1 MNLRLRLIVEWL
13 AIALLSSLAVVLALQ
28 WRGTSAFDYLFYD
41 QLSGLSRPAADP
53 DILLVTIDDPS
64 LQALGK
70 WPWPRTNH
78 AALLTKLQAAKPKA
92 ILLDILL
99 SEPSTEADDTALA
112 ASMAQGAPVFVPM
125 HFVSPGSD
133 GRDYDVIK
141 PIAPIANAAAEIGQ
155 VNVEFDSDGVVRRAV
170 LCFPDG
176 EKGLKWPHLAELVA
190 RSDGKPTLAYRNDD
204 RCGSS
209 VLIPYATRGSFTEIS
224 YADLLNG
231 EVPADLIAGRT
242 VIIGATAAGMGDSYP
257 VPLADGGM
265 LSGAE
270 IMANMVSAIKR
281 DNFVKPLPFAA
292 TLLLSL
298 LPVWLLLLGFLRL
311 SPRWALIASVSNVVI
326 VLITSALLLGAQI
339 WFPPGAAILGLFLVY
354 PLWGWRRLQAM
365 SDFMDA
371 ELGALEK
378 EGEVIPVS
386 PPTQL
391 AADMVGRQ
399 SATLA
404 GAIDHMRDLRRVI
417 ADTLEHLPDPMF
429 VSDLDDT
436 ITLTNQQLDD
446 RVEKDITGQSVAAA
460 LDDFVQPAHRRAV
473 DSYLAKRAER
483 GEAEEDEFV
492 RFVSNTA
499 RTFVLRAAKILSDT
513 NELRGYIHYLADI
526 TDLARAETDREE
538 ALQLLSHDMRAPQ
551 SAIIAMLPDL
561 RDKNARARI
570 ERHARR
576 TMQLAQDFVQIAR
589 MGETEFSGLDLLL
602 AELARDV
609 ADSLWPLAKERNITI
624 EVIDHE
630 GDAFVFAEA
639 DSLSRALTN
648 LVDNAIKYSPD
659 NGRIIIVVARVGG
672 GLLKLSVED
681 QGDGIDA
688 DLLPQLFTRFA
699 SGREGT
705 SRVKSLGLGLAFVR
719 AVAERH
725 DGTVSAENSTSGGA
739 RFTLTLTESLEE
751 VPSRMNPK
759 SALSLP

>member
-13 AIALLSSLAVVLALQ
+13 AIALLSSLAVILALQ

-64 LQALGK
+64 LEALGK
-70 WPWPRTNH
+70 WPWQRQNH
-78 AALLTKLQAAKPKA
+78 AALLTKLHAAKPKA
-92 ILLDILL
+92 ILFDILL
-99 SEPSTEADDTALA
+99 SEPSTQADDSALSA
-112 ASMAQGAPVFVPM
+112 AMQLGSPVYIPL
-125 HFVSPGSD
+125 HFASPGSD
-133 GRDYDVIK
+133 GRDYDVVK
-141 PIAPIANAAAEIGQ
+141 PIAPIAQAAAGVGQ
-155 VNVEFDSDGVVRRAV
+155 VNVEFDSDGVVRRGV

-176 EKGLKWPHLAELVA
+176 KKGLKWPHLAELITRVD
-190 RSDGKPTLAYRNDD
+190 SKPSPSYYDGT
-204 RCGSS
+204 CGSS
-209 VLIPYATRGSFTEIS
+209 VLIPYAKRGSFSEIS
-224 YADLLNG
+224 YADLLYG
-231 EVPADLIAGRT
+231 EVPTDLIAGRT
-242 VIIGATAAGMGDSYP
+242 VIIGATAAGLGDSYP
-257 VPLADGGM
+257 VPLADGGL

-281 DNFVKPLPFAA
+281 DNFVKPLPMAA
-292 TLLLSL
+292 TLMLSL

-311 SPRWALIASVSNVVI
+311 SPRWALIASVSAVAI
-326 VLITSALLLGAQI
+326 VLGTSGLLLGTQI

-378 EGEVIPVS
+378 EGEVVPVS
-386 PPTQL
+386 PPMQL

-429 VSDLDDT
+429 VTDLDDT
-436 ITLTNQQLDD
+436 VTLTNQQLDD
-446 RVEKDITGQSVAAA
+446 RIEKDITGQVLSAA
-460 LDDFVQPAHRRAV
+460 LDDFVLPAHRRSV
-473 DSYLAKRAER
+473 DAYLAKRAER
-483 GEAEEDEFV
+483 GDAQEDEFV
-492 RFVSNTA
+492 RFISNSE
-499 RTFVLRAAKILSDT
+499 RSFVMRAAKILSDT

-561 RDKNARARI
+561 RDTNARVRI

-589 MGETEFSGLDLLL
+589 MGETEFTGTDLLL

-624 EVIDHE
+624 DVVDHE

-648 LVDNAIKYSPD
+648 LVDNAIKYSP
-659 NGRIIIVVARVGG
+659 NNERIIIDVARIGG
-672 GLLKLSVED
+672 EMLELSVQD
-681 QGDGIDA
+681 QGKGIDT

-699 SGREGT
+699 SGRGGT
-705 SRVKSLGLGLAFVR
+705 SRVQNLGLGLAFVR
-719 AVAERH
+719 AVADRH
-725 DGTVSAENSTSGGA
+725 DGTVRAENTTSGGA
-739 RFTLTLTESLEE
+739 RFTLTLPESVEE
-751 VPSRMNPK
+751 VPS
-759 SALSLP
+759 ADA

>member
-1 MNLRLRLIVEWL
+1 MNLRLRLIIEWL
-13 AIALLSSLAVVLALQ
+13 VIALLSSLAVVLALQ

-41 QLSGLSRPAADP
+41 QLSGLSRPEADP

-70 WPWPRTNH
+70 WPWPRQNH

-99 SEPSTEADDTALA
+99 SEPSIDADDAALA
-112 ASMAQGAPVFVPM
+112 AAMQQRAPVYIPM

-133 GRDYDVIK
+133 GQDYDVVQ
-141 PIAPIANAAAEIGQ
+141 PIPSIAKAAAGIGQ
-155 VNVEFDSDGVVRRAV
+155 VNVEFDNDGVVRRAI

-176 EKGLKWPHLAELVA
+176 EMGLRWPHLAELVA
-190 RSDGKPTLAYRNDD
+190 RVDGKPSLAYRSGD

-224 YADLLNG
+224 YADLLSG
-231 EVPADLIAGRT
+231 DVPAELIKGHI
-242 VIIGATAAGMGDSYP
+242 VIIGATAVGLGDSYP
-257 VPLADGGM
+257 VPLADGGL

-281 DNFVKPLPFAA
+281 NNFVTPLPFTA

-298 LPVWLLLLGFLRL
+298 LPVWILLVGFLRW
-311 SPRWALIASVSNVVI
+311 SPRSALIASLSVVAI
-326 VLITSALLLGAQI
+326 VLIGSASLLGAQI

-378 EGEVIPVS
+378 EGEIVPVS

-429 VSDLDDT
+429 VTDLDDT

-446 RVEKDITGQSVAAA
+446 RIEKDITGQSLAAA
-460 LDDFVQPAHRRAV
+460 LDDFVLPSYRRAV
-473 DSYLAKRAER
+473 DAYLGKRADR
-483 GEAEEDEFV
+483 GAADEDGFV
-492 RFVSNTA
+492 RFISMSA
-499 RTFVLRAAKILSDT
+499 RTFVMRAAKILSDT
-513 NELRGYIHYLADI
+513 SELRGYIHYLADI

-589 MGETEFSGLDLLL
+589 MGETEFEGIELLL

-624 EVIDHE
+624 DVVDDE

-639 DSLSRALTN
+639 DSLLRALTN
-648 LVDNAIKYSPD
+648 LVDNAIKHSPD
-659 NGRIIIVVARVGG
+659 GGVITINVARIGG
-672 GLLKLSVED
+672 GLLELSVQD
-681 QGDGIDA
+681 QGEGIDA

-725 DGTVSAENSTSGGA
+725 QGTASAENMASGGA
-739 RFTLTLTESLEE
+739 SFTLTLPESLEE
-751 VPSRMNPK
+751 VPT
-759 SALSLP
+759 ADV

>member
-1 MNLRLRLIVEWL
+1 MNLRLRLIIEWL
-13 AIALLSSLAVVLALQ
+13 VIAVLSSLAVVLALQ

-41 QLSGLSRPAADP
+41 QLSGLSRPEADP

-64 LQALGK
+64 LQSLGK
-70 WPWPRTNH
+70 WPWPRQYH
-78 AALLTKLQAAKPKA
+78 ANLLSKLHAAKPKA

-99 SEPSTEADDTALA
+99 SEPSTDADDAALA
-112 ASMAQGAPVFVPM
+112 AAMQQGVPVYIPM

-133 GRDYDVIK
+133 GRDYDVVT
-141 PIAPIANAAAEIGQ
+141 PITPIANAAAGIGQ
-155 VNVEFDSDGVVRRAV
+155 VNVEFDNDGVVRRAI
-170 LCFPDG
+170 LCVPEG
-176 EKGLKWPHLAELVA
+176 EMGLKWPHLAELVA
-190 RSDGKPTLAYRNDD
+190 RTEGKPTHAYRRGD

-209 VLIPYATRGSFTEIS
+209 IMIPYAARGSFTEIS
-224 YADLLNG
+224 YVDLLNG

-242 VIIGATAAGMGDSYP
+242 IIIGATAVGSGDSYP
-257 VPLADGGM
+257 VPLADGGL

-281 DNFVKPLPFAA
+281 DNFIKPLPFAA
-292 TLLLSL
+292 TLMLSL
-298 LPVWLLLLGFLRL
+298 LPVWLLLIGFLRL
-311 SPRWALIASVSNVVI
+311 SPRLALLASLSAVII
-326 VLITSALLLGAQI
+326 VLLASAGLLGGQI

-378 EGEVIPVS
+378 EGEIIPVS

-429 VSDLDDT
+429 VTDLNDS

-446 RVEKDITGQSVAAA
+446 RIGKDITGENLSAAM
-460 LDDFVQPAHRRAV
+460 DDYVLPAHRRAV
-473 DSYLAKRAER
+473 DIYLAKRSER

-492 RFVSNTA
+492 RFVSTGA

-513 NELRGYIHYLADI
+513 SELRGYIHYLADI

-561 RDKNARARI
+561 RDKDARVRI

-589 MGETEFSGLDLLL
+589 MGETEFQGIELLL

-624 EVIDHE
+624 DVVDDE

-648 LVDNAIKYSPD
+648 LVDNAIKHSPD
-659 NGRIIIVVARVGG
+659 DGRITINVARIGG
-672 GLLKLSVED
+672 GLLELSVQD
-681 QGDGIDA
+681 QGAGVDVE
-688 DLLPQLFTRFA
+688 LLPQLFTRFA

-725 DGTVSAENSTSGGA
+725 DGSVTAENSASGGA
-739 RFTLTLTESLEE
+739 RFTLILPESVE
-751 VPSRMNPK
+751 
-759 SALSLP
+759 A

>member
-1 MNLRLRLIVEWL
+1 MNLRLRLIIEWL

-41 QLSGLSRPAADP
+41 QLSGLSRPEADP

-70 WPWPRTNH
+70 WPWPRQNH

-99 SEPSTEADDTALA
+99 SEPSIDADDAALA
-112 ASMAQGAPVFVPM
+112 AAMQQRAPVYIPM

-133 GRDYDVIK
+133 GQDYDVVQ
-141 PIAPIANAAAEIGQ
+141 PIPSIAKAAAGIGQ
-155 VNVEFDSDGVVRRAV
+155 VNVEFDNDGVVRRAI

-176 EKGLKWPHLAELVA
+176 EMGLRWPHLAELVA
-190 RSDGKPTLAYRNDD
+190 RVDGKPSLAYRSGD

-224 YADLLNG
+224 YADLLSG
-231 EVPADLIAGRT
+231 DVPAELIKGHI
-242 VIIGATAAGMGDSYP
+242 VIIGATAVGLGDSYP
-257 VPLADGGM
+257 VPLADGGL

-281 DNFVKPLPFAA
+281 NNFVTPLPFTA

-298 LPVWLLLLGFLRL
+298 LPVWILLVGFLRW
-311 SPRWALIASVSNVVI
+311 SPRSALIASLSVVAI
-326 VLITSALLLGAQI
+326 VLIGSASLLGAQI

-378 EGEVIPVS
+378 EGEIVPVS

-429 VSDLDDT
+429 VTDLDDT

-446 RVEKDITGQSVAAA
+446 RIEKDITGQSLAAA
-460 LDDFVQPAHRRAV
+460 LDDFVLPSYRRAV
-473 DSYLAKRAER
+473 DAYLGKRADR
-483 GEAEEDEFV
+483 GAADEDGFV
-492 RFVSNTA
+492 RFISMSA
-499 RTFVLRAAKILSDT
+499 RTFVMRAAKILSDT
-513 NELRGYIHYLADI
+513 SELRGYIHYLADI

-589 MGETEFSGLDLLL
+589 MGETEFEGIELLL

-624 EVIDHE
+624 DVVDDE

-639 DSLSRALTN
+639 DSLLRALTN
-648 LVDNAIKYSPD
+648 LVDNAIKHSPD
-659 NGRIIIVVARVGG
+659 GGVITINVARIGG
-672 GLLKLSVED
+672 GLLELSVQD
-681 QGDGIDA
+681 QGEGIDA

-725 DGTVSAENSTSGGA
+725 QGTASAENMASGGA
-739 RFTLTLTESLEE
+739 SFTLTLPESLEE
-751 VPSRMNPK
+751 VPT
-759 SALSLP
+759 ADV

>member
-41 QLSGLSRPAADP
+41 QLSGLSRPEADP
-53 DILLVTIDDPS
+53 NILLVTIDDPS

-99 SEPSTEADDTALA
+99 SEPSTEADDSALA
-112 ASMAQGAPVFVPM
+112 ASMAQGAPVFIPL

-133 GRDYDVIK
+133 GRDYDVVK
-141 PIAPIANAAAEIGQ
+141 PIAAITNAAAGIGQ

-170 LCFPDG
+170 LCFPEN
-176 EKGLKWPHLAELVA
+176 EKGLKWPHLAELVT

-281 DNFVKPLPFAA
+281 DNFVKPTPVAA
-292 TLLLSL
+292 TVLLSL
-298 LPVWLLLLGFLRL
+298 LPVWLVLLGFLRL
-311 SPRWALIASVSNVVI
+311 SPRWALIASVSSVVI
-326 VLITSALLLGAQI
+326 VLLASALLLGAQI

-371 ELGALEK
+371 ELGALET

-429 VSDLDDT
+429 VTDLADT

-446 RVEKDITGQSVAAA
+446 RIEKDITGQTLAAA
-460 LDDFVQPAHRRAV
+460 LDDFVLPAQRRAV
-473 DSYLAKRAER
+473 DAYLAKRAER

-492 RFVSNTA
+492 RFISTAA

-513 NELRGYIHYLADI
+513 NELRGYIHYLTDI

-561 RDKNARARI
+561 RDKDARVRI

-589 MGETEFSGLDLLL
+589 MGETEFTGLDLLL

-624 EVIDHE
+624 DVIDHE

-659 NGRIIIVVARVGG
+659 GGRIIVDVARVGSG
-672 GLLKLSVED
+672 FLELSVQD
-681 QGDGIDA
+681 QGAGVDA

-699 SGREGT
+699 TGKEGT

-725 DGTVSAENSTSGGA
+725 NGTVNAENNASGGA
-739 RFTLTLTESLEE
+739 RFILTLPEAVED
-751 VPSRMNPK
+751 VPS
-759 SALSLP
+759 ADV

>member
-1 MNLRLRLIVEWL
+1 MNLRLRLIIEWF
-13 AIALLSSLAVVLALQ
+13 AIAILSSLAVILALQ
-28 WRGTSAFDYLFYD
+28 WRGTAAFDYLFYD

-53 DILLVTIDDPS
+53 DVLLVTIDDPS
-64 LQALGK
+64 LHALGK
-70 WPWPRTNH
+70 WPWPRSYH
-78 AALLTKLQAAKPKA
+78 ADVLTKLNAGKPKA

-99 SEPSTEADDTALA
+99 SEPSVEADDAALA
-112 ASMAQGAPVFVPM
+112 AAMRSDAPVYVPM
-125 HFVSPGSD
+125 HFVAPGSD
-133 GRDYDVIK
+133 GRDYDVVQ
-141 PIAPIANAAAEIGQ
+141 PIPPIANAATGIGQ

-190 RSDGKPTLAYRNDD
+190 RADDKPTKAYRTGD

-209 VLIPYATRGSFTEIS
+209 VLIPYSARGSFAEIS

-231 EVPADLIAGRT
+231 AVPAELIKDRI
-242 VIIGATAAGMGDSYP
+242 VIIGGTAVGMGDSYP
-257 VPLADGGM
+257 VPFGDGGL

-281 DNFVKPLPFAA
+281 DSFIKPLPMAA
-292 TLLLSL
+292 TIVASL

-311 SPRWALIASVSNVVI
+311 SPRWALIVSVSAVFA
-326 VLITSALLLGAQI
+326 VLISSALLLGSQI

-378 EGEVIPVS
+378 EGEIIPVS

-429 VSDLDDT
+429 VTALDDS

-446 RVEKDITGQSVAAA
+446 RIEKDITGQTLTAA
-460 LDDFVQPAHRRAV
+460 LDDFVLPSHRRAV
-473 DSYLAKRAER
+473 DAYLAKRADR

-492 RFVSNTA
+492 RFVSTRN
-499 RTFVLRAAKILSDT
+499 RTFVMRAAKILSDT

-526 TDLARAETDREE
+526 TDLARAESDREE

-561 RDKNARARI
+561 RDKNARVRI

-624 EVIDHE
+624 EVVDRE

-659 NGRIIIVVARVGG
+659 GGKITVDVARIGD
-672 GLLKLSVED
+672 GLLELSVQD
-681 QGDGIDA
+681 QGKGIDA

-699 SGREGT
+699 TGREGT

-725 DGTVSAENSTSGGA
+725 NGTVRAENDPQGGA
-739 RFTLTLTESLEE
+739 RFTMTLPESVEE
-751 VPSRMNPK
+751 NVSEGV
-759 SALSLP
+759 

>member
-1 MNLRLRLIVEWL
+1 MNLRLRLIIEWL
-13 AIALLSSLAVVLALQ
+13 LIAFLSSLAVILALQ

-92 ILLDILL
+92 IVLDILL
-99 SEPSTEADDTALA
+99 SEPSTAEDDAALA
-112 ASMAQGAPVFVPM
+112 AAMQLGAPVFVPM

-133 GRDYDVIK
+133 GRDYDVVK
-141 PIAPIANAAAEIGQ
+141 PIPSIANAAAGIGQ
-155 VNVEFDSDGVVRRAV
+155 VNVEFDADGVVRRAI

-190 RSDGKPTLAYRNDD
+190 RSDGTPTRAYRSGV

-209 VLIPYATRGSFTEIS
+209 VLIPYAPRGSFTEIS
-224 YADLLNG
+224 YFDLLNG
-231 EVPADLIAGRT
+231 EVPANLISGRI
-242 VIIGATAAGMGDSYP
+242 VIIGATAVGMGDSYP
-257 VPLADGGM
+257 VPLADGGL

-270 IMANMVSAIKR
+270 IMANMYAAIKR
-281 DNFVKPLPFAA
+281 DNFVKPLPLAA

-311 SPRWALIASVSNVVI
+311 SPRWALIASLSSVAI
-326 VLITSALLLGAQI
+326 VLLASALLLGAQI
-339 WFPPGAAILGLFLVY
+339 WFPPGAAIFGLFLVY

-386 PPTQL
+386 PLTQL
-391 AADMVGRQ
+391 ATDMVGRQ

-404 GAIDHMRDLRRVI
+404 DAIDHMRDLRRMI

-429 VSDLDDT
+429 VTDLDDT

-446 RVEKDITGQSVAAA
+446 RIAKDITGQTLAAA
-460 LDDFVQPAHRRAV
+460 LDDYVQPAHRRAV
-473 DSYLAKRAER
+473 DAYLAKRAER

-492 RFVSNTA
+492 RFDSKAA
-499 RTFVLRAAKILSDT
+499 RTFVMRAAKILSDT

-526 TDLARAETDREE
+526 TDLARAESDREE

-561 RDKNARARI
+561 RDTDARVRI

-589 MGETEFSGLDLLL
+589 MSETEFTGLDLLL

-659 NGRIIIVVARVGG
+659 NGRIIIDVARVSDGR
-672 GLLKLSVED
+672 LELSVQD
-681 QGDGIDA
+681 QGAGIDA

-699 SGREGT
+699 SGPEGT

-719 AVAERH
+719 AMAEWHNGSVR
-725 DGTVSAENSTSGGA
+725 AENSASGGA
-739 RFTLTLTESLEE
+739 RFTLTLPESVEADADADAD
-751 VPSRMNPK
+751 SR
-759 SALSLP
+759 

>member
-70 WPWPRTNH
+70 WPLPRSNH

-92 ILLDILL
+92 VLFDILL
-99 SEPSTEADDTALA
+99 SEPSTEADDSALA
-112 ASMAQGAPVFVPM
+112 AAMAQGAQVFVPM
-125 HFVSPGSD
+125 HFASPGSD
-133 GRDYDVIK
+133 GRDYDVVK
-141 PIAPIANAAAEIGQ
+141 PIAPITKAAAGIGQ
-155 VNVEFDSDGVVRRAV
+155 VNVEFDSDGVVRRTV

-176 EKGLKWPHLAELVA
+176 DKGLKWPHLAELIA
-190 RSDGKPTLAYRNDD
+190 RTDGKPSPAYSGGA
-204 RCGSS
+204 CGTS
-209 VLIPYATRGSFTEIS
+209 VLIPYAMRGSFAEIS

-231 EVPADLIAGRT
+231 EVPANLIANRT
-242 VIIGATAAGMGDSYP
+242 VIIGATAVGLGDSYP
-257 VPLADGGM
+257 VPLADGGL

-281 DNFVKPLPFAA
+281 DNFVKPLPMTAI
-292 TLLLSL
+292 LLLSL

-311 SPRWALIASVSNVVI
+311 SPRWALIASVSSVVI
-326 VLITSALLLGAQI
+326 VLLTSALLLGAQI

-365 SDFMDA
+365 SDFMDT

-378 EGEVIPVS
+378 EGEIVPVS

-404 GAIDHMRDLRRVI
+404 GAIDHMRDLRRMV

-429 VSDLDDT
+429 VTDLDDT
-436 ITLTNQQLDD
+436 ITMTNQQLDD
-446 RVEKDITGQSVAAA
+446 RIGQDITGQKLSAA
-460 LDDFVQPAHRRAV
+460 LDDFVLPAHRRAV
-473 DSYLAKRAER
+473 DAYLAKRADR

-492 RFVSNTA
+492 RFISTAA
-499 RTFVLRAAKILSDT
+499 RTFVMRAAKILSDT

-526 TDLARAETDREE
+526 TDLARAESDREE

-561 RDKNARARI
+561 RDTNARVRI

-589 MGETEFSGLDLLL
+589 MGETEFTGLDLLL

-609 ADSLWPLAKERNITI
+609 ADSLWPLAKERYIAI

-659 NGRIIIVVARVGG
+659 NGHIIIDVARVGG
-672 GLLKLSVED
+672 GLLELSVQD
-681 QGDGIDA
+681 QGKGIDA

-725 DGTVSAENSTSGGA
+725 HGTVTAENNASGGA
-739 RFTLTLTESLEE
+739 RFTLTLPESVEDGAIAD
-751 VPSRMNPK
+751 V
-759 SALSLP
+759 

>member
-64 LQALGK
+64 LQSIGV
-70 WPWPRTNH
+70 WPWPRDTH
-78 AALLTKLQAAKPKA
+78 AALLTKLQAAKPRA

-99 SEPSTEADDTALA
+99 SEPSSKADDAALA
-112 ASMAQGAPVFVPM
+112 ASMQLGAPVFVPM

-133 GRDYDVIK
+133 GRDYDVVK
-141 PIAPIANAAAEIGQ
+141 PIAAISKAAAGIGQ
-155 VNVEFDSDGVVRRAV
+155 VNVEFDSDGVVRRGV

-176 EKGLKWPHLAELVA
+176 ERGFKWPHLAELVV
-190 RSDGKPTLAYRNDD
+190 RVNGKPSPAYQSGN
-204 RCGSS
+204 CGSS
-209 VLIPYATRGSFTEIS
+209 VLIPYAPRGSFTEIS

-231 EVPADLIAGRT
+231 EVPANLIANRV
-242 VIIGATAAGMGDSYP
+242 VIIGATAVGMGDSYP
-257 VPLADGGM
+257 VPLADGGL

-270 IMANMVSAIKR
+270 IMANMYAAIKR

-292 TLLLSL
+292 TLALSL

-311 SPRWALIASVSNVVI
+311 SPRWALIASVSCLVI
-326 VLITSALLLGAQI
+326 VLLTSASLLGAQI

-404 GAIDHMRDLRRVI
+404 GAIDHMRDLRRMI

-429 VSDLDDT
+429 VTDLDDT

-446 RVEKDITGQSVAAA
+446 RIEKDITGQTLAAA
-460 LDDFVQPAHRRAV
+460 LDDFVQPTHRRAV
-473 DSYLAKRAER
+473 NAYLSKRAKRD
-483 GEAEEDEFV
+483 EAEDDEFV
-492 RFVSNTA
+492 RFDSNSA
-499 RTFVLRAAKILSDT
+499 RTFVMRAAKILSDT

-526 TDLARAETDREE
+526 TDLARAEADREE

-561 RDKNARARI
+561 RDTNARVRI

-589 MGETEFSGLDLLL
+589 MGETEFTGLDLLL

-609 ADSLWPLAKERNITI
+609 ADGLWPLAKERNITI

-659 NGRIIIVVARVGG
+659 NSRIIIDVARADGG
-672 GLLKLSVED
+672 MLELSVQDE
-681 QGDGIDA
+681 GAGIDA

-725 DGTVSAENSTSGGA
+725 HGTVTAENNASGGA
-739 RFTLTLTESLEE
+739 RFTLTLPESVEE
-751 VPSRMNPK
+751 LPS
-759 SALSLP
+759 ADV

>member
-13 AIALLSSLAVVLALQ
+13 AIALLSSLAVVMALQ

-41 QLSGLSRPAADP
+41 QLSVLSRPAADP

-64 LQALGK
+64 LQAIGK

-78 AALLTKLQAAKPKA
+78 AELLTKLKAAKPKS
-92 ILLDILL
+92 ILFDILL
-99 SEPSTEADDTALA
+99 SEPSTEADDIALA
-112 ASMAQGAPVFVPM
+112 AAMQQGSPVYVPM

-133 GRDYDVIK
+133 GRDYDVVK
-141 PIAPIANAAAEIGQ
+141 PIASIANAAAGIGQ
-155 VNVEFDSDGVVRRAV
+155 VNIEFDADGVVRRAV

-176 EKGLKWPHLAELVA
+176 EEGLKWPHLAELLA
-190 RSDGKPTLAYRNDD
+190 RKDSKPSAAYQSGN
-204 RCGSS
+204 CGTS
-209 VLIPYATRGSFTEIS
+209 VLIPYAPRGSFTEIS
-224 YADLLNG
+224 YADILNG
-231 EVPADLIAGRT
+231 EVPADLITGRT
-242 VIIGATAAGMGDSYP
+242 VIIGATAVGMGDSYP
-257 VPLADGGM
+257 VPLADGGL

-270 IMANMVSAIKR
+270 IMANMYGAIKR
-281 DNFVKPLPFAA
+281 DNFVKPLPFAS

-311 SPRWALIASVSNVVI
+311 SPRWALIASLSAVAVV
-326 VLITSALLLGAQI
+326 LLTSALLLGSQI

-378 EGEVIPVS
+378 EGEIVPVS

-391 AADMVGRQ
+391 AADMVSRQ

-429 VSDLDDT
+429 VTDLDDT

-446 RVEKDITGQSVAAA
+446 RIEKDITGQTLAVA

-473 DSYLAKRAER
+473 DSYLAKRAAR

-492 RFVSNTA
+492 RFVSKTT

-561 RDKNARARI
+561 RDKDARVRI

-589 MGETEFSGLDLLL
+589 MGETEFTGLDLLL

-609 ADSLWPLAKERNITI
+609 ADSLWPLAKERGII
-624 EVIDHE
+624 IDVIDHE

-648 LVDNAIKYSPD
+648 LVDNAIKHSPD
-659 NGRIIIVVARVGG
+659 NGRITIDVARISNGV
-672 GLLKLSVED
+672 LELSVQD
-681 QGDGIDA
+681 QGEGIDA

-725 DGTVSAENSTSGGA
+725 NGSVKAENSALGGA
-739 RFTLTLTESLEE
+739 RFTLTLPESIEE
-751 VPSRMNPK
+751 EADK
-759 SALSLP
+759 SLRDLA

>member
-41 QLSGLSRPAADP
+41 QLSGLSRPDADP

-70 WPWPRTNH
+70 WPWPRQNH
-78 AALLTKLQAAKPKA
+78 AALLNKLQAAKPKA

-99 SEPSTEADDTALA
+99 SEPSTGADDAALA
-112 ASMAQGAPVFVPM
+112 SAMQKGSPVFVPM

-133 GRDYDVIK
+133 GRDYDVVK
-141 PIAPIANAAAEIGQ
+141 PISPISNAAAGIGQ
-155 VNVEFDSDGVVRRAV
+155 VNVEFDSDGVVRRGV

-176 EKGLKWPHLAELVA
+176 EKGLKWPHLAEMVA
-190 RSDGKPTLAYRNDD
+190 RKDGKPTRSYQNGN
-204 RCGSS
+204 CGSS
-209 VLIPYATRGSFTEIS
+209 VLIPYAARGSFTEIS

-231 EVPADLIAGRT
+231 EVPADLITGRI
-242 VIIGATAAGMGDSYP
+242 VIVGATAVGLGDSYP
-257 VPLADGGM
+257 VPLADGGL

-292 TLLLSL
+292 TLALSL

-311 SPRWALIASVSNVVI
+311 SPRWALIASVSCLVI
-326 VLITSALLLGAQI
+326 VLLTSASLLGAQI

-404 GAIDHMRDLRRVI
+404 GAIDHMRDLRRMI

-429 VSDLDDT
+429 VTDLDDT

-446 RVEKDITGQSVAAA
+446 RIEKDITGQNLVTA
-460 LDDFVQPAHRRAV
+460 LDAFVLPAHRRAV
-473 DSYLAKRAER
+473 DAYLAKRAER

-561 RDKNARARI
+561 RDKDARVRI

-589 MGETEFSGLDLLL
+589 MGETEFTGLDLLL

-609 ADSLWPLAKERNITI
+609 ADSLWPLAKERNIVI

-659 NGRIIIVVARVGG
+659 NSRIIIDVARADGG
-672 GLLKLSVED
+672 MLELSVQDE
-681 QGDGIDA
+681 GAGIDA

-725 DGTVSAENSTSGGA
+725 HGTVTAENNASGGA
-739 RFTLTLTESLEE
+739 RFTLTLPESVEE
-751 VPSRMNPK
+751 LPS
-759 SALSLP
+759 ADV

>member
-41 QLSGLSRPAADP
+41 QLSGLSRPVADP

-64 LQALGK
+64 LQSIGK
-70 WPWPRTNH
+70 WPWPRSSH

-92 ILLDILL
+92 VLLDILL
-99 SEPSTEADDTALA
+99 SEPDLAADDAVLA
-112 ASMAQGAPVFVPM
+112 AAMQQGSPVFIPM

-133 GRDYDVIK
+133 GRDYDVVLPIK
-141 PIAPIANAAAEIGQ
+141 PIANAATGIGQ
-155 VNVEFDSDGVVRRAV
+155 VNVEFDKDGVVRRAI

-190 RSDGKPTLAYRNDD
+190 RIDGKPTRAYRSGD

-209 VLIPYATRGSFTEIS
+209 VLIPYAPRGSFAEIS
-224 YADLLNG
+224 YVDFLNG
-231 EVPADLIAGRT
+231 EVPADLISGRI
-242 VIIGATAAGMGDSYP
+242 VIIGATAVGMGDSYP
-257 VPLADGGM
+257 VPLADGGL

-270 IMANMVSAIKR
+270 IMANMYTAIKR

-292 TLLLSL
+292 TLTLSL
-298 LPVWLLLLGFLRL
+298 LPVWLLLIGFLRL
-311 SPRWALIASVSNVVI
+311 SPRWALIGSVTAVFT
-326 VLITSALLLGAQI
+326 VLSASALLLGAQI

-378 EGEVIPVS
+378 EGEIVPVS

-429 VSDLDDT
+429 VTDLDDK

-446 RVEKDITGQSVAAA
+446 RIEKDITGQMLTPA
-460 LDDFVQPAHRRAV
+460 LDDFVLPAHRRAV
-473 DSYLAKRAER
+473 DAYLAKRAER
-483 GEAEEDEFV
+483 GDAEEDEFV
-492 RFVSNTA
+492 RFTSTAA

-561 RDKNARARI
+561 RDKNARVRI

-589 MGETEFSGLDLLL
+589 MGETEFTGLDLLL

-624 EVIDHE
+624 EVVDHA

-659 NGRIIIVVARVGG
+659 NGRIFIDVARVGS
-672 GLLKLSVED
+672 GLLELSVQD
-681 QGDGIDA
+681 QGEGIDA

-725 DGTVSAENSTSGGA
+725 DGTVRAENNTSGGA
-739 RFTLTLTESLEE
+739 RFTLTLPEAVEE
-751 VPSRMNPK
+751 ATSGGV
-759 SALSLP
+759 

>member
-1 MNLRLRLIVEWL
+1 MNLRLRLIIEWL
-13 AIALLSSLAVVLALQ
+13 VIALLSSLAVVLALQ

-41 QLSGLSRPAADP
+41 QLSGLSRPEADP

-70 WPWPRTNH
+70 WPWPRQNH
-78 AALLTKLQAAKPKA
+78 AALLAKLQAAKPKA

-99 SEPSTEADDTALA
+99 SEPSIDADDAALA
-112 ASMAQGAPVFVPM
+112 AAMQQRAPVYIPM

-133 GRDYDVIK
+133 GRDYDVVQ
-141 PIAPIANAAAEIGQ
+141 PIRSIAKAAAGIGQ
-155 VNVEFDSDGVVRRAV
+155 VNVEFDNDGVVRRAI

-176 EKGLKWPHLAELVA
+176 EMGLRWPHLAELVA
-190 RSDGKPTLAYRNDD
+190 RVDGKPSLAYRSGD

-209 VLIPYATRGSFTEIS
+209 VLIPYATRGNFTEIS
-224 YADLLNG
+224 YADLLSG
-231 EVPADLIAGRT
+231 DVPAELIKGHI
-242 VIIGATAAGMGDSYP
+242 VIIGATAVGLGDSYP
-257 VPLADGGM
+257 VPLADGGL

-281 DNFVKPLPFAA
+281 NNFVTPLPFTA

-298 LPVWLLLLGFLRL
+298 LPVWLLLVGFLSW
-311 SPRWALIASVSNVVI
+311 SPRSALIASLSVVAI
-326 VLITSALLLGAQI
+326 VLIGSASLLGAQI

-378 EGEVIPVS
+378 EGEIVPVS

-429 VSDLDDT
+429 VTDLDDT

-446 RVEKDITGQSVAAA
+446 RIEKDITGQSLAAA
-460 LDDFVQPAHRRAV
+460 LDDFVLPSYRRAV
-473 DSYLAKRAER
+473 DAYLGKRAER
-483 GEAEEDEFV
+483 GAAEEDGFV
-492 RFVSNTA
+492 RFISTSA
-499 RTFVLRAAKILSDT
+499 RTFVMRAAKILSDT
-513 NELRGYIHYLADI
+513 SELRGYIHYLADI
-526 TDLARAETDREE
+526 TDLARAEADREE

-589 MGETEFSGLDLLL
+589 MGETEFTGLDLLL

-624 EVIDHE
+624 DVIDHE

-648 LVDNAIKYSPD
+648 LVDNAIKFSPD
-659 NGRIIIVVARVGG
+659 GGRIIIDVTRVGG
-672 GLLKLSVED
+672 GLLELSVQD

-725 DGTVSAENSTSGGA
+725 DGSVRAENNPSGGA
-739 RFTLTLTESLEE
+739 RFVLTLPESLEE
-751 VPSRMNPK
+751 IPSHD
-759 SALSLP
+759 

>member
-1 MNLRLRLIVEWL
+1 MNLRLRLIIEWF
-13 AIALLSSLAVVLALQ
+13 AIAILSSLAVILALQ
-28 WRGTSAFDYLFYD
+28 WRGTAAFDYLFYD
-41 QLSGLSRPAADP
+41 QLSGLSRLAADP
-53 DILLVTIDDPS
+53 DVLLVTIDDPS

-70 WPWPRTNH
+70 WPWPRSYH
-78 AALLTKLQAAKPKA
+78 ADVLTKLNAGKPKA

-99 SEPSTEADDTALA
+99 SETSVEADDAALA
-112 ASMAQGAPVFVPM
+112 VAMRSGAPVYVPM
-125 HFVSPGSD
+125 HFVAPGSD
-133 GRDYDVIK
+133 GRDYDVVQ
-141 PIAPIANAAAEIGQ
+141 PIPPIANAATGIGQ

-176 EKGLKWPHLAELVA
+176 DKGLKWPHLAELIA
-190 RSDGKPTLAYRNDD
+190 RVDGKPTKAYRTGD

-209 VLIPYATRGSFTEIS
+209 VLVPYSARGSFTEIS
-224 YADLLNG
+224 YADLLGG
-231 EVPADLIAGRT
+231 EVPAELIKGRV
-242 VIIGATAAGMGDSYP
+242 VIIGGTAVGMGDSYP
-257 VPLADGGM
+257 VPLGDGGL

-281 DNFVKPLPFAA
+281 DDFIKPLPAFA
-292 TLLLSL
+292 TLLASL

-311 SPRWALIASVSNVVI
+311 SPRWALIVSVSAVFVV
-326 VLITSALLLGAQI
+326 LLASAALLGAQI

-378 EGEVIPVS
+378 EGEIIPVS

-429 VSDLDDT
+429 VTDLDDT

-446 RVEKDITGQSVAAA
+446 RIEKDITGQTLTAA
-460 LDDFVQPAHRRAV
+460 LDDFVLPAHRRAV
-473 DSYLAKRAER
+473 DAYLAKRAER

-492 RFVSNTA
+492 RFISTRN
-499 RTFVLRAAKILSDT
+499 RSFVMRAAKILSDT

-526 TDLARAETDREE
+526 TDLARAESDREE

-561 RDKNARARI
+561 RDKNARVRI

-624 EVIDHE
+624 DVVDHE

-659 NGRIIIVVARVGG
+659 GGKITVDVARIGD
-672 GLLKLSVED
+672 GLLELSVQD
-681 QGDGIDA
+681 QGKGIDA

-699 SGREGT
+699 TGREGT

-725 DGTVSAENSTSGGA
+725 QGTVRAENNPTGGA
-739 RFTLTLTESLEE
+739 RFTMTLPESVEE
-751 VPSRMNPK
+751 APIADV
-759 SALSLP
+759 

>member
-1 MNLRLRLIVEWL
+1 MNLRLRLIIEWL
-13 AIALLSSLAVVLALQ
+13 VIAVLSSLAVVLALQ

-41 QLSGLSRPAADP
+41 QLSGLSRPEADP

-64 LQALGK
+64 LQSLGK
-70 WPWPRTNH
+70 WPWPRDTH
-78 AALLTKLQAAKPKA
+78 AALLNKLQSAKPKA
-92 ILLDILL
+92 ILLDILF
-99 SEPSTEADDTALA
+99 SEPSTEADDAALA
-112 ASMAQGAPVFVPM
+112 TAMQQAAPVYIPM

-133 GRDYDVIK
+133 GRDYDVVK
-141 PIAPIANAAAEIGQ
+141 PIAPIANAAAGIGQ
-155 VNVEFDSDGVVRRAV
+155 VNVEFDNDGAVRRAI

-176 EKGLKWPHLAELVA
+176 EKGLKWPHLVELVA
-190 RSDGKPTLAYRNDD
+190 RTDGKPTQAYRTGD

-209 VLIPYATRGSFTEIS
+209 VLIPYAPRGSFTEIS

-231 EVPADLIAGRT
+231 EVPADLIAGRI
-242 VIIGATAAGMGDSYP
+242 VIIGATAVGMGDSYP
-257 VPLADGGM
+257 VPLADGGL

-270 IMANMVSAIKR
+270 IMANMYGAIKR
-281 DNFVKPLPFAA
+281 DNFVKPLPFSA

-298 LPVWLLLLGFLRL
+298 LPVWILLLGFLRL
-311 SPRWALIASVSNVVI
+311 SPRWALIVSVSAVAI
-326 VLITSALLLGAQI
+326 VLLTSALLLGGQI

-378 EGEVIPVS
+378 EGEIIPVS

-404 GAIDHMRDLRRVI
+404 GAIDNMRDLRRVI

-429 VSDLDDT
+429 VTDLDDT
-436 ITLTNQQLDD
+436 VTLTNQQLED
-446 RVEKDITGQSVAAA
+446 RIEKDITGQTLTAA
-460 LDDFVQPAHRRAV
+460 LDDFVLASNRRGV
-473 DSYLAKRAER
+473 DAYLAKRAER

-492 RFVSNTA
+492 RFVSTSA
-499 RTFVLRAAKILSDT
+499 RTFVMRAAKILSDT

-526 TDLARAETDREE
+526 TDLAQAETDREE

-561 RDKNARARI
+561 RDKNARVRI

-589 MGETEFSGLDLLL
+589 MGETEFQGIELLL

-624 EVIDHE
+624 DVVDDE

-648 LVDNAIKYSPD
+648 LVDNAIKFSPD
-659 NGRIIIVVARVGG
+659 NGRIIIDVARVGG
-672 GLLKLSVED
+672 NLLELSVED
-681 QGDGIDA
+681 QGEGIDPE
-688 DLLPQLFTRFA
+688 LLPQLFTRFA

-725 DGTVSAENSTSGGA
+725 DGSVRAENSPSGGA
-739 RFTLTLTESLEE
+739 RFTLTLPESVEDVQSDTERGS
-751 VPSRMNPK
+751 
-759 SALSLP
+759 SLP

>member
-1 MNLRLRLIVEWL
+1 MNLRLRLIIEWL
-13 AIALLSSLAVVLALQ
+13 AIAVLSSLAVVLALQ

-41 QLSGLSRPAADP
+41 QLSGLSRPEADP
-53 DILLVTIDDPS
+53 DIILVTIDDPS

-70 WPWPRTNH
+70 WPWPRQNH
-78 AALLTKLQAAKPKA
+78 AALLTKLQAAKPNS

-99 SEPSTEADDTALA
+99 SEPSIEADDSALA
-112 ASMAQGAPVFVPM
+112 AAMQQSAPVYIPM

-133 GRDYDVIK
+133 GRDYDVVK
-141 PIAPIANAAAEIGQ
+141 PIPNVAKAAAGIGQ
-155 VNVEFDSDGVVRRAV
+155 VNVEFDSDGVVRRAI

-190 RSDGKPTLAYRNDD
+190 RVDGKPSPSD
-204 RCGSS
+204 RSGQCGSS
-209 VLIPYATRGSFTEIS
+209 VLIPYAARGSFTEIS
-224 YADLLNG
+224 YADYLNS
-231 EVPADLIAGRT
+231 EVPAISIANRV
-242 VIIGATAAGMGDSYP
+242 VIIGATAAGLGDSYP
-257 VPLADGGM
+257 VPLADGGL

-281 DNFVKPLPFAA
+281 DNFVKPLPMAA
-292 TLLLSL
+292 TLILSL

-311 SPRWALIASVSNVVI
+311 SPRWALIASVSSVVI
-326 VLITSALLLGAQI
+326 VLLSSALLLGAQI

-378 EGEVIPVS
+378 EGEIVPVS

-429 VSDLDDT
+429 VTDLDDT

-446 RVEKDITGQSVAAA
+446 RVEKDITGQTLAVA
-460 LDDFVQPAHRRAV
+460 LDDFVLPTHRRAV
-473 DSYLAKRAER
+473 DAYLAKRAER
-483 GEAEEDEFV
+483 GQAEEDEFV
-492 RFVSNTA
+492 RFVSKTA

-526 TDLARAETDREE
+526 TDLARAETDRQE

-561 RDKNARARI
+561 RDKDARERI

-589 MGETEFSGLDLLL
+589 MGETEFTGLDLLL

-609 ADSLWPLAKERNITI
+609 ADSLWPLAKERNITV

-639 DSLSRALTN
+639 DSLARALTN
-648 LVDNAIKYSPD
+648 LVDNAIKHSPD
-659 NGRIIIVVARVGG
+659 NGRIIIDVARVGD

-681 QGDGIDA
+681 QGAGIDA

-725 DGTVSAENSTSGGA
+725 NGSISAENNASGGA
-739 RFTLTLTESLEE
+739 RFTLILPESVEE
-751 VPSRMNPK
+751 TPNADV
-759 SALSLP
+759 

>member
-41 QLSGLSRPAADP
+41 QLSGLSRPVADP

-64 LQALGK
+64 IQSIGK
-70 WPWPRTNH
+70 WPWPRSSH

-92 ILLDILL
+92 VLLDILL
-99 SEPSTEADDTALA
+99 SEPDLAADDAVLA
-112 ASMAQGAPVFVPM
+112 AAMQQGSPVFIPM

-133 GRDYDVIK
+133 GRDYDVVLPIK
-141 PIAPIANAAAEIGQ
+141 PIANAATGIGQ
-155 VNVEFDSDGVVRRAV
+155 VNVEFDKDGVVRRAI

-190 RSDGKPTLAYRNDD
+190 RIDGKPTRAYRSGD

-209 VLIPYATRGSFTEIS
+209 VLIPYAPRGSFAEIS
-224 YADLLNG
+224 YVDFLNG
-231 EVPADLIAGRT
+231 EVPADLISGRI
-242 VIIGATAAGMGDSYP
+242 VIIGATAVGMGDSYP
-257 VPLADGGM
+257 VPLADGGL

-270 IMANMVSAIKR
+270 IMANMYTAIKR

-292 TLLLSL
+292 TLTLSL
-298 LPVWLLLLGFLRL
+298 LPVWLLLIGFLRL
-311 SPRWALIASVSNVVI
+311 SPRWALIGSVTAVFT
-326 VLITSALLLGAQI
+326 VLSASALLLGAQI

-378 EGEVIPVS
+378 EGEIVPVS

-429 VSDLDDT
+429 VTDLDDK

-446 RVEKDITGQSVAAA
+446 RIEKDITGQMLTPA
-460 LDDFVQPAHRRAV
+460 LDDFVLPAHRRAV
-473 DSYLAKRAER
+473 DAYLAKRAER
-483 GEAEEDEFV
+483 GDAEEDEFV
-492 RFVSNTA
+492 RFTSTAA

-561 RDKNARARI
+561 RDKNARVRI

-589 MGETEFSGLDLLL
+589 MGETEFTGLDLLL

-624 EVIDHE
+624 EVVDHA

-659 NGRIIIVVARVGG
+659 NGRIFIDVARVGS
-672 GLLKLSVED
+672 GLLELSVQD
-681 QGDGIDA
+681 QGEGIDA

-725 DGTVSAENSTSGGA
+725 DGTVRAENNTSGGA
-739 RFTLTLTESLEE
+739 RFTLTLPEAVEE
-751 VPSRMNPK
+751 ATSGGV
-759 SALSLP
+759 

>member
-41 QLSGLSRPAADP
+41 QLSGLSRPEADP
-53 DILLVTIDDPS
+53 NILLVTIDDPS
-64 LQALGK
+64 LQSIGK
-70 WPWPRTNH
+70 WPWPRTTH
-78 AALLTKLQAAKPKA
+78 AALLNKLQAAKPKA
-92 ILLDILL
+92 ILFDILL

-112 ASMAQGAPVFVPM
+112 AAMQQGAPVYIPM

-133 GRDYDVIK
+133 GRDYDVVQ
-141 PIAPIANAAAEIGQ
+141 PIAPIANAAAGIGQ
-155 VNVEFDSDGVVRRAV
+155 VNVEFDNDGVVRRAI
-170 LCFPDG
+170 LCFPED
-176 EKGLKWPHLAELVA
+176 EMGLKWPHLAELVA
-190 RSDGKPTLAYRNDD
+190 RVDGKPTLSYRRGD

-209 VLIPYATRGSFTEIS
+209 VLIPYAPRGSFTEIS

-231 EVPADLIAGRT
+231 EVPTDLIAGRT
-242 VIIGATAAGMGDSYP
+242 VIIGATAVGMGDSYP
-257 VPLADGGM
+257 VPLADGGL

-270 IMANMVSAIKR
+270 IMANMYGAIKR
-281 DNFVKPLPFAA
+281 DNFVKPLPFTT
-292 TLLLSL
+292 TLLFSL

-311 SPRWALIASVSNVVI
+311 SPRWALIASLSAVA
-326 VLITSALLLGAQI
+326 VLLLTSALLLGSQI
-339 WFPPGAAILGLFLVY
+339 WLPPGAAILGLFLVY

-429 VSDLDDT
+429 VTGLDDI

-446 RVEKDITGQSVAAA
+446 RIEKDITGQTLSDA
-460 LDDFVQPAHRRAV
+460 LDGFVSPAHRRAV
-473 DSYLAKRAER
+473 DAYLAKRAER

-492 RFVSNTA
+492 RFVSTSN
-499 RTFVLRAAKILSDT
+499 RTFVMRAAKILSDT

-526 TDLARAETDREE
+526 TDLARAEADREE

-561 RDKNARARI
+561 RDKNARVRI

-589 MGETEFSGLDLLL
+589 MGETEFVGLDLLL

-624 EVIDHE
+624 NVIDHE

-648 LVDNAIKYSPD
+648 LVDNAIKHSPD
-659 NGRIIIVVARVGG
+659 GGKITVEVARVGG
-672 GLLKLSVED
+672 GYLELSVQDEG
-681 QGDGIDA
+681 QGIDA
-688 DLLPQLFTRFA
+688 GLLPQLFTRFTT
-699 SGREGT
+699 GPEGT

-725 DGTVSAENSTSGGA
+725 DGAVRAENSTSGGA
-739 RFTLTLTESLEE
+739 HFTLTLPEAVE
-751 VPSRMNPK
+751 
-759 SALSLP
+759 A

>member
-1 MNLRLRLIVEWL
+1 MNLRLRLIIEWL
-13 AIALLSSLAVVLALQ
+13 AIALLSSLAVALALQ

-41 QLSGLSRPAADP
+41 QLSGLSRPQADP
-53 DILLVTIDDPS
+53 NVLLVTIDDPS
-64 LQALGK
+64 LQSIGK
-70 WPWPRTNH
+70 WPWPRDTH
-78 AALLTKLQAAKPKA
+78 AALITKLQAAKPKA

-99 SEPSTEADDTALA
+99 SEPSTEADDNALA
-112 ASMAQGAPVFVPM
+112 AAMQQGTPVYVPM
-125 HFVSPGSD
+125 HFVAPGSD
-133 GRDYDVIK
+133 GRDYDVVK
-141 PIAPIANAAAEIGQ
+141 PIAPIANAAAGMGQ
-155 VNVEFDSDGVVRRAV
+155 VNVEFDNDGVVRRAI
-170 LCFPDG
+170 LCVPEG
-176 EKGLKWPHLAELVA
+176 EKGLKWPHVVELIT
-190 RSDGKPTLAYRNDD
+190 RIDGKPTRAYRGAD

-209 VLIPYATRGSFTEIS
+209 IMIPYAARGSFTEIS
-224 YADLLNG
+224 YVDLLNG
-231 EVPADLIAGRT
+231 EVPVDLIAGRT
-242 VIIGATAAGMGDSYP
+242 VIIGATAVGSGDSYP
-257 VPLADGGM
+257 VPLADGGL

-270 IMANMVSAIKR
+270 IMANMIGAIKR

-298 LPVWLLLLGFLRL
+298 LPVWLLLFGFLRL
-311 SPRWALIASVSNVVI
+311 SPRWALIASLSAVSI
-326 VLITSALLLGAQI
+326 VLLASALFLGAQI

-378 EGEVIPVS
+378 EGEIIPIS

-429 VSDLDDT
+429 VTDIEDT
-436 ITLTNQQLDD
+436 VTLTNQQLDD
-446 RVEKDITGQSVAAA
+446 RIEKDITGQNLTTA
-460 LDDFVQPAHRRAV
+460 LDGFVLPAHRRAV
-473 DSYLAKRAER
+473 DAYLARRAER

-492 RFVSNTA
+492 RFISISA

-561 RDKNARARI
+561 RDKNARVRI

-589 MGETEFSGLDLLL
+589 MAETEFTGLDLLL

-624 EVIDHE
+624 DVIDHE

-648 LVDNAIKYSPD
+648 LVDNAIKFSPD
-659 NGRIIIVVARVGG
+659 NGLIIIDVARIGG
-672 GLLKLSVED
+672 GFLELSVQD
-681 QGDGIDA
+681 QGEGIDA

-725 DGTVSAENSTSGGA
+725 DGTVRAENNASGGA
-739 RFTLTLTESLEE
+739 RFTLTLPESVEE
-751 VPSRMNPK
+751 VAN
-759 SALSLP
+759 A

>member
-1 MNLRLRLIVEWL
+1 MNLRLRLIIEWL
-13 AIALLSSLAVVLALQ
+13 VIAVLSSLAVMLALQ

-41 QLSGLSRPAADP
+41 QLSGLSRPKADP

-64 LQALGK
+64 LQSIGV
-70 WPWPRTNH
+70 WPWPRNTH
-78 AALLTKLQAAKPKA
+78 AELLNKLQAAKPKA
-92 ILLDILL
+92 IVLDILF
-99 SEPSTEADDTALA
+99 SEPSTEADDGALA
-112 ASMAQGAPVFVPM
+112 TAMQQGAPVYIPM

-133 GRDYDVIK
+133 GQDYDVVK
-141 PIAPIANAAAEIGQ
+141 PIPVIAKAAAGIGQ
-155 VNVEFDSDGVVRRAV
+155 VNVEFDNDGVVRRAV

-176 EKGLKWPHLAELVA
+176 EKGLKWPHLIELVA
-190 RSDGKPTLAYRNDD
+190 RVDGKPSLAYRSGD
-204 RCGSS
+204 RCGNS
-209 VLIPYATRGSFTEIS
+209 VLIPYAPRGSFTEIS

-231 EVPADLIAGRT
+231 EVPADLIANRV
-242 VIIGATAAGMGDSYP
+242 VIIGATAVGSGDSYP
-257 VPLADGGM
+257 VPLADGGL

-270 IMANMVSAIKR
+270 IMANMHSAIKR
-281 DNFVKPLPFAA
+281 NDFVKPLPFAA

-298 LPVWLLLLGFLRL
+298 FPVWILLIAFLRL
-311 SPRWALIASVSNVVI
+311 SPRWALIVSLSAVAVV
-326 VLITSALLLGAQI
+326 LLTSGLLLGAQI
-339 WFPPGAAILGLFLVY
+339 WFPPGAAILGLLLVY

-365 SDFMDA
+365 SDFMDT

-378 EGEVIPVS
+378 EGEIIPVS
-386 PPTQL
+386 APTQL

-404 GAIDHMRDLRRVI
+404 GAIDHMRDLRRMV

-429 VSDLDDT
+429 VTDLDDT
-436 ITLTNQQLDD
+436 VTLTNQQLDD
-446 RVEKDITGQSVAAA
+446 RIEKDITGQTLAAA
-460 LDDFVQPAHRRAV
+460 LDDFVQPAYRRAV

-492 RFVSNTA
+492 RFISNSA

-526 TDLARAETDREE
+526 TDLAQAETDREE

-561 RDKNARARI
+561 QDKNARIRI
-570 ERHARR
+570 ESHARR

-589 MGETEFSGLDLLL
+589 MGETEFSGVDLLL
-602 AELARDV
+602 AELARDA
-609 ADSLWPLAKERNITI
+609 ADSLWPLAKERNISI
-624 EVIDHE
+624 EVVDHE

-659 NGRIIIVVARVGG
+659 NGKITINVARIEGG
-672 GLLKLSVED
+672 MLELSVQD
-681 QGDGIDA
+681 QGKGIDA

-725 DGTVSAENSTSGGA
+725 HGMVTAENSASGGA
-739 RFTLTLTESLEE
+739 RFILTLPESVEE
-751 VPSRMNPK
+751 TL
-759 SALSLP
+759 SADA

>member
-13 AIALLSSLAVVLALQ
+13 AIALLSSLSVMLALQ

-41 QLSGLSRPAADP
+41 QLSGVSRPAADP

-64 LQALGK
+64 LQVLGK
-70 WPWPRTNH
+70 WPLPRSNH

-92 ILLDILL
+92 VLFDILL
-99 SEPSTEADDTALA
+99 SEPSTEADDRALA
-112 ASMAQGAPVFVPM
+112 AAMTQGAQVFVPM
-125 HFVSPGSD
+125 HFASPGSD
-133 GRDYDVIK
+133 GRDYDVVK
-141 PIAPIANAAAEIGQ
+141 PIAPITNAAAGIGQ
-155 VNVEFDSDGVVRRAV
+155 VNVEFDSDGVVRRTV

-176 EKGLKWPHLAELVA
+176 DKGLKWPHLAELIA
-190 RSDGKPTLAYRNDD
+190 RTDGKPSPAYSGGA
-204 RCGSS
+204 CGTS
-209 VLIPYATRGSFTEIS
+209 VLIPYAMRGSFAEIS

-231 EVPADLIAGRT
+231 EVPANLIANRT
-242 VIIGATAAGMGDSYP
+242 VIIGATAVGLGDSYP
-257 VPLADGGM
+257 VPLADGGL

-281 DNFVKPLPFAA
+281 DNFVKPLPMTAK
-292 TLLLSL
+292 LSVSL
-298 LPVWLLLLGFLRL
+298 LPVWLVLLGFLRL
-311 SPRWALIASVSNVVI
+311 SPRWALIASVSSVVI
-326 VLITSALLLGAQI
+326 VLLTSALLLGAQI

-378 EGEVIPVS
+378 EGEIVPVS

-404 GAIDHMRDLRRVI
+404 GAIDHMRDLRRMI

-429 VSDLDDT
+429 VTDLDDT
-436 ITLTNQQLDD
+436 ITMTNQQLDD
-446 RVEKDITGQSVAAA
+446 RIGKDITSQKLSAA
-460 LDDFVQPAHRRAV
+460 LDDFVLPAHRRAV
-473 DSYLAKRAER
+473 DAYLAKRADR

-492 RFVSNTA
+492 RFISTAA
-499 RTFVLRAAKILSDT
+499 RTFVMRAAKILSDT

-526 TDLARAETDREE
+526 TDLARAESDREE

-551 SAIIAMLPDL
+551 SAIIAMLPNL
-561 RDKNARARI
+561 RDTNARVRI

-589 MGETEFSGLDLLL
+589 MGETEFTGLDLLL

-609 ADSLWPLAKERNITI
+609 ADNLWPLAKERNITI

-659 NGRIIIVVARVGG
+659 EGRIIIDVARVDG
-672 GLLKLSVED
+672 GLLELSVQD
-681 QGDGIDA
+681 QGAGIDA

-699 SGREGT
+699 KGREGT

-725 DGTVSAENSTSGGA
+725 HGTVTAENNASGGA
-739 RFTLTLTESLEE
+739 RFTLTLPESVEE
-751 VPSRMNPK
+751 VA
-759 SALSLP
+759 SADV

>member
-13 AIALLSSLAVVLALQ
+13 VIAALSSIAVALALQ

-64 LQALGK
+64 LQSLGK
-70 WPWPRTNH
+70 WPWPRQYH
-78 AALLTKLQAAKPKA
+78 ATLLNKLQAAKPKA

-99 SEPSTEADDTALA
+99 SEPSTEADDNALA
-112 ASMAQGAPVFVPM
+112 AAMQQGTPVFVPM

-133 GRDYDVIK
+133 GRDYDVVK
-141 PIAPIANAAAEIGQ
+141 PIPPIAAAAAGFGQ
-155 VNVEFDSDGVVRRAV
+155 VNVEFDNDGVVRRTI
-170 LCFPDG
+170 LCVPEG
-176 EKGLKWPHLAELVA
+176 EKGQKWPHAVELLARV
-190 RSDGKPTLAYRNDD
+190 DGKPTPAYRTGD

-209 VLIPYATRGSFTEIS
+209 VLIPYAARGSFTEIS

-231 EVPADLIAGRT
+231 EVPAELIAGKT
-242 VIIGATAAGMGDSYP
+242 VIIGATAVGSGDSYP
-257 VPLADGGM
+257 VPLADGGL

-270 IMANMVSAIKR
+270 IMANMHSAIKR
-281 DNFVKPLPFAA
+281 NNFVTPLPFAA
-292 TLLLSL
+292 TLILSL
-298 LPVWLLLLGFLRL
+298 LPVLVLLYGFLRL
-311 SPRWALIASVSNVVI
+311 SPRWALVASLSAVAI
-326 VLITSALLLGAQI
+326 VLLTSGILLGAQI
-339 WFPPGAAILGLFLVY
+339 WFPPGAAVLGLLLVY

-365 SDFMDA
+365 SDFMDT

-378 EGEVIPVS
+378 EGEIVPVS

-429 VSDLDDT
+429 VTDLNDT

-446 RVEKDITGQSVAAA
+446 RVGKDITGENLSAA
-460 LDDFVQPAHRRAV
+460 LDEYVLPAYRRAV
-473 DSYLAKRAER
+473 DIYLAKRSER

-492 RFVSNTA
+492 RFVSTGA

-526 TDLARAETDREE
+526 TDLARAETDREQ

-561 RDKNARARI
+561 RDTNARARI

-589 MGETEFSGLDLLL
+589 MGETEFEGVDLLL

-609 ADSLWPLAKERNITI
+609 ADSLWPLAKERDITI
-624 EVIDHE
+624 DVVDHE

-648 LVDNAIKYSPD
+648 LVDNAIKFSPD
-659 NGRIIIVVARVGG
+659 HGVITIDVKRTDGNM
-672 GLLKLSVED
+672 LELSVQD
-681 QGDGIDA
+681 QGQGIDA

-699 SGREGT
+699 SGREGK

-725 DGTVSAENSTSGGA
+725 NGTVRAENSATGGA
-739 RFTLTLTESLEE
+739 RFTLTLPEAVE
-751 VPSRMNPK
+751 
-759 SALSLP
+759 A